1 MEQRREY
8 TTTECWAV
16 GVGLLLY
23 LLDRHVGGGLL
34 DGIPPVQV
42 LTEARAQV
50 LAIAAQLRQA
60 TGSESG
66 LILYVAGGVYALRK
80 AEKIVAIWRRPVEPA
95 AER

>member
-1 MEQRREY
+1 MEKREY
-8 TTTECWAV
+8 TTTEFWAV

-23 LLDRHVGGGLL
+23 LLDRHVGGCLL
-34 DGIPPVQV
+34 DGIPPDQV

-50 LAIAAQLRQA
+50 LAIAAQLRAA

-80 AEKIVAIWRRPVEPA
+80 AEKIVALWRRTDAPA
-95 AER
+95 ADR

>member
-8 TTTECWAV
+8 QSTEFWAV
-16 GVGLLLY
+16 GIGLLLY

-34 DGIPPVQV
+34 DGLPPDQV
-42 LTEARAQV
+42 LTDARAQV

-80 AEKIVAIWRRPVEPA
+80 AEKIVALWRRPIEPA
-95 AER
+95 ADR

>member
-1 MEQRREY
+1 MEKREY
-8 TTTECWAV
+8 QTTEFWAML
-16 GVGLLLY
+16 VGLLLY
-23 LLDRHVGGGLL
+23 LADRHLCGGLL
-34 DGIPPVQV
+34 DGVPPDQV

-66 LILYVAGGVYALRK
+66 LILYAAGAVYALRK
-80 AEKIVAIWRRPVEPA
+80 IEKIVALWRRSVEPA

>member
-1 MEQRREY
+1 MERREY
-8 TTTECWAV
+8 QSTEFWTVLV
-16 GVGLLLY
+16 GILIY
-23 LLDRHVGGGLL
+23 LADRYLAGGLL
-34 DGIPPVQV
+34 DGIPPDQV

-66 LILYVAGGVYALRK
+66 LILYVAAGVYALRK
-80 AEKIVAIWRRPVEPA
+80 AEKIVSIWRRPVEPA